1 MTQPGTDVQTIAD
14 GIARLSWA
22 LHVQERSFL
31 DAVGEVSEAVQQALS
46 SHGRVEVLVDPDDTV
61 AQRVATWSGLHRE
74 GVLRG
79 YADGVDR
86 ILYARLST
94 DVPVSEPVGFRTLL
108 NSFLPRK
115 RAIGQVLVRDPEG
128 RVLLCQ
134 LTYKKDW
141 DLPGGVVEVGESP
154 QLAAVREAEEELGLE
169 IPPGDLL
176 LTDWLPP
183 WGGWD
188 DAICLVFDGGV
199 LPTDTLDR
207 VVREEREIRSVAWC
221 THEEVAERAADFTA
235 RRISAALAAVTDGPA
250 YTESGR

>member
-1 MTQPGTDVQTIAD
+1 MTEPGTTVETIAD
-14 GIARLSWA
+14 GIARITWE
-22 LHVQERSFL
+22 LHVQERDFR
-31 DAVGEVSEAVQQALS
+31 EAVDVVSLAVASALRD
-46 SHGRVEVLVDPDDTV
+46 HGRVEVLVDPDDPV

-79 YADGVDR
+79 YHGGTDR
-86 ILYARLST
+86 ILYARLSSDT
-94 DVPVSEPVGFRTLL
+94 PVTEPVGFRSLL

-154 QLAAVREAEEELGLE
+154 QLAAVRETEEELGLE
-169 IPPGDLL
+169 IPRGRLL

-188 DAICLVFDGGV
+188 DAICLVFDGGEMPV
-199 LPTDTLDR
+199 DVLDR
-207 VVREEREIRSVAWC
+207 IVREEREIRSVAWC
-221 THEEVAERAADFTA
+221 TPEEVAERAADFTA
-235 RRISAALAAVTDGPA
+235 RRISAALAAATDGPA